1 MGVPYVGSNCGS
13 SWLCMDKILT
23 KTLCEKAGIAT
34 AKFTWVESLEDTET
48 IELLKDMANPRKFNF
63 DEEFKKGL
71 TSEEFSKRTT
81 DFLKGLKW
89 EK

>member
-1 MGVPYVGSNCGS
+1 MYCKYHI
-13 SWLCMDKILT
+13 MDVVI
-23 KTLCEKAGIAT
+23 EKKRIIE
-34 AKFTWVESLEDTET
+34 WVESLEDTET

>member
-1 MGVPYVGSNCGS
+1 MYCKYHI
-13 SWLCMDKILT
+13 MDVVI
-23 KTLCEKAGIAT
+23 EKKRIIE
-34 AKFTWVESLEDTET
+34 WVESLEDTET

-71 TSEEFSKRTT
+71 TSKEFSKRTT